1 MVESDHVNN
10 FLATHLKYKL
20 SESDLNFWIGL
31 KDISGQ
37 LLWIDRDQFWMP
49 KDLEEYADQVDL
61 YS

>member
-1 MVESDHVNN
+1 MND

-20 SESDLNFWIGL
+20 SRSDLNFWIGL